1 MTAGRN
7 ATGENKMDLI
17 KTIEEQQKKE
27 NAECFRVGDTV
38 KVHFEI
44 IEGKTK
50 RIQLYEGVVLCIKG
64 EGARR
69 TFTVRKESYGV
80 GVERVFPVN
89 SPRIIKVELI
99 RPGKVRRSKIY
110 YVRDKIGKAAKIKE
124 LIGAKANARVAFAR
138 EVAKAADVREAQINA
153 EHKAAAKK

>member
-1 MTAGRN
+1 
-7 ATGENKMDLI
+7 MDLI

-110 YVRDKIGKAAKIKE
+110 YVRDKSGKAAKIKE

>member
-1 MTAGRN
+1 
-7 ATGENKMDLI
+7 MDLI
-17 KTIEEQQKKE
+17 KTIEEQQEKE

>member
-1 MTAGRN
+1 
-7 ATGENKMDLI
+7 MDLI
-17 KTIEEQQKKE
+17 KTIEEQQKKK
-27 NAECFRVGDTV
+27 NPAPFKVGDTV

-50 RIQLYEGVVLCIKG
+50 RIQIFEGLVLCFKNSGIRK
-64 EGARR
+64 
-69 TFTVRKESYGV
+69 TFTVRKISYGV

>member
-1 MTAGRN
+1 
-7 ATGENKMDLI
+7 MDLI

-110 YVRDKIGKAAKIKE
+110 YVRDKIGKAPKIKE

>member
-1 MTAGRN
+1 
-7 ATGENKMDLI
+7 MDLI

-110 YVRDKIGKAAKIKE
+110 YVRDKVGKAAKIKE

>member
-110 YVRDKIGKAAKIKE
+110 YVRDKIGKASKIKE

>member
-1 MTAGRN
+1 
-7 ATGENKMDLI
+7 MDLI

-80 GVERVFPVN
+80 GVERVFAVN

>member
-1 MTAGRN
+1 
-7 ATGENKMDLI
+7 MDLI

-80 GVERVFPVN
+80 GVERVFPVT

>member
-1 MTAGRN
+1 
-7 ATGENKMDLI
+7 MDLI

-27 NAECFRVGDTV
+27 NAECFCVGDTV